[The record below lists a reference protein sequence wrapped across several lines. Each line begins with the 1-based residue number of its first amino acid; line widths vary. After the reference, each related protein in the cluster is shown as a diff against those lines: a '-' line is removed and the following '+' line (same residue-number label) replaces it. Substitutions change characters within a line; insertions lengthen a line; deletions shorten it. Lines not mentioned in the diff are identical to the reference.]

1 MSIECVK
8 CGNDNSAEAA
18 LCSRGTWPF
27 SPEAWPL
34 TSLILRRVTIDTSC
48 INAKRKNVHLN
59 RIEQWAANGHLLIQ
73 RADVMLEE
81 LNGRERLAKAEQT
94 EPHPEGWLLGIPG
107 RSDLGITTFLSGPD
121 FEDPIRHILFPSVH
135 RLSTGQRRDVEH
147 LRSHLLSGGDAFL
160 TLNTRDFINNGKR
173 EALSKIGIWVFTP
186 EGLVSLLE
194 DLYGWPRADA

>member
-94 EPHPEGWLLGIPG
+94 EPHPEGWLLGIPEG
-107 RSDLGITTFLSGPD
+107 PTWASQHSSQAPTSKTPYGIFSSP
-121 FEDPIRHILFPSVH
+121 
-135 RLSTGQRRDVEH
+135 LSTVCQQA
-147 LRSHLLSGGDAFL
+147 SGG
-160 TLNTRDFINNGKR
+160 TSST
-173 EALSKIGIWVFTP
+173 
-186 EGLVSLLE
+186 
-194 DLYGWPRADA
+194 